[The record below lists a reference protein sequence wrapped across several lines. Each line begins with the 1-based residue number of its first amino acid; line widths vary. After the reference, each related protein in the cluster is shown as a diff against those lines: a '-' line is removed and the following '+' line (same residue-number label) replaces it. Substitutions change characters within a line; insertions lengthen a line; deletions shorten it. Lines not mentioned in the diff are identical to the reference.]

1 MISLHKSTEPFEF
14 DESRW
19 FVGEKPEVLDAFRV
33 LSKEGYYIA
42 ISGHDYD
49 MRKARLGRPTDKPS
63 SDTPSTLNPALKE
76 AASQFNDALLDEQGK
91 KIAELTKENERLKDQ
106 IAILDA
112 CKKHNDKIDRKQ
124 IKSLGKEIA
133 KLNGIIHDKNAVL
146 SDVAEELRLSKIR
159 EENLTEVCQKY
170 LKEIEELREKLAD
183 KVVDKIDAQALK
195 SAESALAWKE
205 KVVNYKDMAL
215 AYYEKKITEKDEVI
229 ADLGKELKAQKDL
242 VDDIS
247 LKYDGAKHNLK
258 LRMYECEKLK
268 NELEE
273 KTKLVEIVRN
283 ASKEYCDY
291 GVAANEF
298 IKELAGLY
306 VLASNSGIIKDE
318 MFERCKNYQTY
329 GFPANCGRETK
340 KEINDIAS
348 GKENKKPRI
357 STPEISHEELMK
369 IQEKV
374 VASCD
379 IAEEG
384 GDHSGAVVLCGK
396 DFVKKVKENYDF
408 FHDLFEKKNKEIAE
422 FMFIESG
429 HLGGNGI
436 LDQMEDSNHPTEDNP
451 EEVEMDEILE
461 RVRKALEEGHTVSI
475 DYKD

>member
-124 IKSLGKEIA
+124 IKRLGKEISR
-133 KLNGIIHDKNAVL
+133 LNKVISKKSRMIKDKDAVL

-229 ADLGKELKAQKDL
+229 SDLGKELKAQKDL

-247 LKYDGAKHNLK
+247 LRYDGAKHNLK
-258 LRMYECEKLK
+258 LRMDECEKLK

-298 IKELAGLY
+298 IKKLANLY
-306 VLASNSGIIKDE
+306 VTASNKGTISNE

-329 GFPANCGRETK
+329 GFPATCNKETK
-340 KEINDIAS
+340 KEIDDIAR
-348 GKENKKPRI
+348 GKENNKPRI
-357 STPEISHEELMK
+357 STPEISEEELMK
-369 IQEKV
+369 LQEKV
-374 VASCD
+374 CVD
-379 IAEEG
+379 VAEEG
-384 GDHSGAVVLCGK
+384 KDLYSVIVLCGK
-396 DFVKKVKENYDF
+396 DYIDALKK
-408 FHDLFEKKNKEIAE
+408 A
-422 FMFIESG
+422 
-429 HLGGNGI
+429 
-436 LDQMEDSNHPTEDNP
+436 
-451 EEVEMDEILE
+451 
-461 RVRKALEEGHTVSI
+461 
-475 DYKD
+475 KDVWQE

>member
-1 MISLHKSTEPFEF
+1 MTFEEAKKLLKKEFVVIGFHKSTEPFEF

-63 SDTPSTLNPALKE
+63 SDTPSTLNPVLKE
-76 AASQFNDALLDEQGK
+76 AASQFNEALLDEQAK
-91 KIAELTKENERLKDQ
+91 RIEELTKENERLEDQ
-106 IAILDA
+106 ITVLNA
-112 CKKHNDKIDRKQ
+112 CKKHNDKIDRSQ
-124 IKSLGKEIA
+124 IKRLGKEISR
-133 KLNGIIHDKNAVL
+133 LNKVISKKSRMIKDKDAVL

-170 LKEIEELREKLAD
+170 LKEIEKL
-183 KVVDKIDAQALK
+183 
-195 SAESALAWKE
+195 
-205 KVVNYKDMAL
+205 
-215 AYYEKKITEKDEVI
+215 
-229 ADLGKELKAQKDL
+229 QK
-242 VDDIS
+242 
-247 LKYDGAKHNLK
+247 
-258 LRMYECEKLK
+258 
-268 NELEE
+268 ELEE
-273 KTKLVEIVRN
+273 KTKLVEVVRN

-306 VLASNSGIIKDE
+306 VLASNTGIINDE
-318 MFERCKNYQTY
+318 MFERCKNYKTY
-329 GFPANCGRETK
+329 GFPANCNRETK
-340 KEINDIAS
+340 KEIDDIAR
-348 GKENKKPRI
+348 GNKNNKPRI
-357 STPEISHEELMK
+357 STPEISEEELMK

-384 GDHSGAVVLCGK
+384 GEHSGAVVLCGK
-396 DFVKKVKENYDF
+396 DFVKKFKENVESVFDF
-408 FHDLFEKKNKEIAE
+408 FKSRAKEADE

-429 HLGGNGI
+429 HLGGNGLI
-436 LDQMEDSNHPTEDNP
+436 DQMEDNNHPTENNP
-451 EEVEMDEILE
+451 EEVDMDEVLE
-461 RVRKALEEGHTVSI
+461 RVRKVLEEGHTVSI

>member
-1 MISLHKSTEPFEF
+1 MTLKEAKRLLTKEFVEIGFHKSTEPFEF

-76 AASQFNDALLDEQGK
+76 AASQFNDALLDEQAK

-146 SDVAEELRLSKIR
+146 ADVAEELRLSKVR

-183 KVVDKIDAQALK
+183 KVVDKIDAQVLK
-195 SAESALAWKE
+195 SAESALA
-205 KVVNYKDMAL
+205 YKDS
-215 AYYEKKITEKDEVI
+215 YI
-229 ADLGKELKAQKDL
+229 
-242 VDDIS
+242 
-247 LKYDGAKHNLK
+247 
-258 LRMYECEKLK
+258 EKLK
-268 NELEE
+268 NKKVINNRASMEAIAKYVDAVSKAELDG
-273 KTKLVEIVRN
+273 LVLE
-283 ASKEYCDY
+283 SW
-291 GVAANEF
+291 
-298 IKELAGLY
+298 
-306 VLASNSGIIKDE
+306 
-318 MFERCKNYQTY
+318 KND
-329 GFPANCGRETK
+329 G
-340 KEINDIAS
+340 KEITSVYQLKN
-348 GKENKKPRI
+348 GKRYTLSLVYTGEEFLYYKTDLDKKPHI
-357 STPEISHEELMK
+357 STPEISQEELMK

-384 GDHSGAVVLCGK
+384 GDHSGTIMQC
-396 DFVKKVKENYDF
+396 
-408 FHDLFEKKNKEIAE
+408 
-422 FMFIESG
+422 
-429 HLGGNGI
+429 GNGI
-436 LDQMEDSNHPTEDNP
+436 NLSKEDAKIIERCTKNGTELHYSEKDGLTYTNMYG
-451 EEVEMDEILE
+451 EEMPIRCLRGMFHVFTDEEI
-461 RVRKALEEGHTVSI
+461 KNM
-475 DYKD
+475 KK

>member
-1 MISLHKSTEPFEF
+1 MTLKEAKKILEKEFVEIGFHKSTEPFEF

-33 LSKEGYYIA
+33 LSKEGYYIV

-49 MRKARLGRPTDKPS
+49 MRKERLGRPTDKPS

-91 KIAELTKENERLKDQ
+91 KIKR
-106 IAILDA
+106 
-112 CKKHNDKIDRKQ
+112 
-124 IKSLGKEIA
+124 LGKEIS
-133 KLNGIIHDKNAVL
+133 KLNSIIHDKNAVL
-146 SDVAEELRLSKIR
+146 ADVAEELRLSKIR
-159 EENLTEVCQKY
+159 EKNLTELCQK
-170 LKEIEELREKLAD
+170 KVQEIEELRKELAD
-183 KVVDKIDAQALK
+183 KVVEKIDAQALK

-205 KVVNYKDMAL
+205 KVVTYKDMAL
-215 AYYEKKITEKDEVI
+215 AYYEKKLAEKDEVI
-229 ADLGKELKAQKDL
+229 SNLDKELKAQKDL

-258 LRMYECEKLK
+258 LRMDECEKLK

-273 KTKLVEIVRN
+273 KNYLMDMLRN
-283 ASKEYCDY
+283 SSKEYCDY

-306 VLASNSGIIKDE
+306 VLANNTGIIKDE

-329 GFPANCGRETK
+329 GFPATCNKETK
-340 KEINDIAS
+340 KEIDDIAR
-348 GKENKKPRI
+348 GKENNKPRI
-357 STPEISHEELMK
+357 STPEISEEELMK

-396 DFVKKVKENYDF
+396 DFVKKFKENVESVFDF
-408 FHDLFEKKNKEIAE
+408 FKSRAKEADE

-429 HLGGNGI
+429 HLGGNGLI
-436 LDQMEDSNHPTEDNP
+436 DQMEDNNHPTEDNP
-451 EEVEMDEILE
+451 EEVDMDEVLE
-461 RVRKALEEGHTVSI
+461 RVRKAQEEGHTVSI

>member
-1 MISLHKSTEPFEF
+1 MTFEEAKKLLKKEFVVIEFHKSTEPFEF

-63 SDTPSTLNPALKE
+63 SDTLSTLNPALKE
-76 AASQFNDALLDEQGK
+76 AASEFNDALLDEQAK
-91 KIAELTKENERLKDQ
+91 KIEELTKKNERLEDQ
-106 IAILDA
+106 ITILNA
-112 CKKHNDKIDRKQ
+112 CKKHNDKIDRSQ
-124 IKSLGKEIA
+124 IKRLGKEISR
-133 KLNGIIHDKNAVL
+133 LNKVISKKSRMIKDKDAVL

-170 LKEIEELREKLAD
+170 LKEIEELREELAD

-205 KVVNYKDMAL
+205 KVVTYKDMAL
-215 AYYEKKITEKDEVI
+215 AYYEKKLAEKDEVI
-229 ADLGKELKAQKDL
+229 SDLGKELKAQKDL

-258 LRMYECEKLK
+258 LRIYECEKFK

-273 KTKLVEIVRN
+273 VRN

-298 IKELAGLY
+298 IKKLANLY
-306 VLASNSGIIKDE
+306 VIASNKGTISNE

-329 GFPANCGRETK
+329 GFPATCNKETK
-340 KEINDIAS
+340 KEIDDIAR
-348 GKENKKPRI
+348 GKESNKPRI
-357 STPEISHEELMK
+357 STPEISEEELMK

-384 GDHSGAVVLCGK
+384 GDHSGTIVQC
-396 DFVKKVKENYDF
+396 
-408 FHDLFEKKNKEIAE
+408 
-422 FMFIESG
+422 
-429 HLGGNGI
+429 GNGI
-436 LDQMEDSNHPTEDNP
+436 NLSKEDAKIIERCTKNGTELHYSEKGGLTYTNMYG
-451 EEVEMDEILE
+451 EEMPIRCLRGMFHVFTDEEI
-461 RVRKALEEGHTVSI
+461 KNM
-475 DYKD
+475 KK